1 MLLKDRRKSI
11 SFNSFIQKLWN
22 VKKHVVFIRIWKNNV
37 VKWCKYKMINNG
49 VRVMVLLQLYHGS
62 QFYWWRKT
70 EYPEKTTDLMQITD
84 KLYHIMLY
92 RVHLAWTRFD
102 LTTLV
107 VIGTDCIGSCKF
119 KYHTITT
126 TMAPL

>member
-107 VIGTDCIGSCKF
+107 VIGTDCTGSCKF

>member
-70 EYPEKTTDLMQITD
+70 EYPEKTTDLMQIAD